1 MSNQR
6 RQLHQLFPPPL
17 FHLLVQLQ
25 APPLLRSPL
34 RCALQHQSHL
44 LHLLRLLHQSNPQRQ
59 LRRQLQLLHQPP
71 HQCHRALLQAVVQF
85 RRLQVAV
92 VQFHH
97 RQAVRAQAAL

>member
-25 APPLLRSPL
+25 VPPLLRSPL
-34 RCALQHQSHL
+34 RCALQRQLHLSHL
-44 LHLLRLLHQSNPQRQ
+44 LRQSKPLHQ
-59 LRRQLQLLHQPP
+59 LRRRLQLLHQPR
-71 HQCHRALLQAVVQF
+71 QLHRALRQVVVQF

-97 RQAVRAQAAL
+97 HPAVHDQAAL